1 MERDTAAVNASMQK
15 AAKKLQDAIMGVR
28 KARQNQP
35 MHSQV
40 NVEETLPRA
49 AASSRH
55 GTLTSKALPSSSS
68 WLHDEYLESSD
79 SEMEEHDDVSIGST
93 MSDED
98 LAEEDN
104 QLSACT
110 SPTKST
116 EQRPHN
122 ELRHSSASGSLP
134 SINDRFADPLPSDP
148 RTAAVDSM
156 IDQMKLKMDELS
168 ELKATIMH
176 TFVHACGRIDAFVRS
191 TTGQPP
197 RLHHV
202 EVMPDIQHMD
212 QVVTRWE
219 RSLADWNMR
228 VREDLAHE
236 CRREVLGMQQAWRL
250 QEDVDQDNRM
260 QMAMEDGAAAMWR
273 RWHRSTTLPF
283 SIYYRPRA
291 PTMRIE
297 MSAKM
302 ALQREEANEAMHMHV
317 EDWQSRC
324 MVLNTQLRH
333 ARTETEAH
341 KHGHAMLRLQLTSID
356 ARLQEAIHQVHMQ
369 EEIAAHVQ
377 STQEHNMREVE
388 ALNYK
393 LLNTLV
399 DQDRQLQLKEAAM
412 LERIQAIDAD
422 RAQLRCEHLAFE
434 QQKKAILS
442 DLKNVCDY
450 FSTYESS
457 HPSSSAKVI

>member
-1 MERDTAAVNASMQK
+1 MNCNAVMLIAGTPAFITTVPTSTNAKYATATANAVLKSASGH
-15 AAKKLQDAIMGVR
+15 DAVADNLYPPEGSMNDKMLSPTGV
-28 KARQNQP
+28 A
-35 MHSQV
+35 H
-40 NVEETLPRA
+40 A
-49 AASSRH
+49 C
-55 GTLTSKALPSSSS
+55 
-68 WLHDEYLESSD
+68 
-79 SEMEEHDDVSIGST
+79 EMEEHDDVSIGST
-93 MSDED
+93 MSDE
-98 LAEEDN
+98 EEDN

-116 EQRPHN
+116 EQHPHN

-134 SINDRFADPLPSDP
+134 SINDRYHPRFLTTTYLCDDHRFADPLPSDP
-148 RTAAVDSM
+148 RAAAVDSM

-236 CRREVLGMQQAWRL
+236 CRREVLGMQ
-250 QEDVDQDNRM
+250 
-260 QMAMEDGAAAMWR
+260 
-273 RWHRSTTLPF
+273 H
-283 SIYYRPRA
+283 
-291 PTMRIE
+291 
-297 MSAKM
+297 
-302 ALQREEANEAMHMHV
+302 
-317 EDWQSRC
+317 
-324 MVLNTQLRH
+324 
-333 ARTETEAH
+333 
-341 KHGHAMLRLQLTSID
+341 

>member
-1 MERDTAAVNASMQK
+1 MQK

-55 GTLTSKALPSSSS
+55 STLTSKALPSSSS

-122 ELRHSSASGSLP
+122 ELHHSSTSGSLP
-134 SINDRFADPLPSDP
+134 SINDRYHPRFLTTTYLCDDNRFADPLPSDP
-148 RTAAVDSM
+148 RAAAVDSM

-176 TFVHACGRIDAFVRS
+176 TFVHACGRIDAFLRS

-236 CRREVLGMQQAWRL
+236 CRREVLGMQ
-250 QEDVDQDNRM
+250 
-260 QMAMEDGAAAMWR
+260 
-273 RWHRSTTLPF
+273 H
-283 SIYYRPRA
+283 
-291 PTMRIE
+291 
-297 MSAKM
+297 
-302 ALQREEANEAMHMHV
+302 
-317 EDWQSRC
+317 
-324 MVLNTQLRH
+324 
-333 ARTETEAH
+333 
-341 KHGHAMLRLQLTSID
+341 

-412 LERIQAIDAD
+412 LERIHAIDAD